1 MIRCQANLPLTSS
14 LFSPTS
20 AENNSIAKKFEQLLD
35 GDFDKMTDADADMQL
50 IVQSSGIRTV
60 DLGVTSQ

>member
-1 MIRCQANLPLTSS
+1 MIRCQGNLPLTSS
-14 LFSPTS
+14 LFSPTPP
-20 AENNSIAKKFEQLLD
+20 ENNSIAKKFEQLLD